1 MQGERIR
8 KIVIV
13 GGGTSGWMAAAMISR
28 ALGTVNHDITL
39 IESEEIGTVGVGEAT
54 IPPIQQFNRQ
64 LGIDE
69 DDFIRQTHATF
80 KLGIRFDGWRSGGND
95 SYFHPFGY
103 LGQDMDGT
111 SFHQYWLR
119 FARLSGNFDYGRFNV
134 ETLAARQNRF
144 ARSPRGEGREAYAVN
159 YAFHFDA
166 GLYAGYLRRYAEK
179 LGVRRIEGMVTRVDQ
194 APESG
199 FVTAVHLK
207 DGPVVDG
214 DFFIDCS
221 GFRGL
226 LIEQT
231 LKSGY
236 EDWSRWLP
244 CDRAAAVPCE
254 KPAGPIEP
262 YVVCTSREA
271 GWQWQIPLQH
281 RTGNGYVFCS
291 GFIEEDAACEKLM
304 TRLPGKPLKDPMVLR
319 FTTGHR
325 RRIWDRNV
333 VAVGLASGFLEPLES
348 TSIHLSQIVIT
359 KLISQFP
366 KTGIHPSVIAQF
378 NADILADYDNVKD
391 FLIAHYKVTQ
401 RDDTLFWKHCSHM
414 EIPDSLKVRL
424 DIFRQTGH
432 VHLRP
437 HELFTEA
444 SWFSVLVGQGLF
456 PADHHPLADGISEDQ
471 LKLRLA
477 KIRTGITDRLNSLP
491 DHGAYLERI
500 ANMQVAE

>member
-13 GGGTSGWMAAAMISR
+13 GGGTSGWMTAAMLSK
-28 ALGTVNHDITL
+28 ALGTVMHDITL
-39 IESEEIGTVGVGEAT
+39 VESDEIGTVGVGEAT
-54 IPPIQQFNRQ
+54 IPPIHQFNRR
-64 LGIDE
+64 LDIDE
-69 DDFIRQTHATF
+69 DEFIRETNATF
-80 KLGIRFDGWRSGGND
+80 KLGIRFDGWKRSGDD

-103 LGQDMDGT
+103 LGQDMDGL
-111 SFHQYWLR
+111 SFRHYWMR

-134 ETLAARQNRF
+134 ETLAARENRF
-144 ARSPRGEGREAYAVN
+144 GRTPSGEGREKYAVN
-159 YAFHFDA
+159 YAFQFDA
-166 GLYAGYLRRYAEK
+166 SLYAAYLRRYSEK
-179 LGVRRIEGMVTRVDQ
+179 LAVRRIEGLVVKVDQ
-194 APESG
+194 DAESG
-199 FVTAVHLK
+199 FITAVHLK
-207 DGPVVDG
+207 DGQVVEG

-254 KPAGPIEP
+254 KPVGPIEP

-271 GWQWQIPLQH
+271 GWQWKIPLQH

-291 GFIEEDAACEKLM
+291 GFLSEEEACEKLM
-304 TRLPGKPLKDPMVLR
+304 ARLPAKALKDPKVLR

-325 RRIWDRNV
+325 RKVWDKNV

-348 TSIHLSQIVIT
+348 TSIHLSQIVIA

-366 KTGIHPSVIAQF
+366 KNGIHQSVITQF
-378 NADILADYDNVKD
+378 NADILADYVNVKD
-391 FLIAHYKVTQ
+391 FLIAHYKVTDRQ
-401 RDDTLFWKHCSHM
+401 DTPFWQHCKHM
-414 EIPDSLKVRL
+414 DIPDSLKVRL

-432 VHLRP
+432 VHSRP

-444 SWFSVLVGQGLF
+444 SWFAILVGQGLF
-456 PADHHPLADGISEDQ
+456 PEDHHPLADAVSEDQ

-477 KIRTGITDRLNSLP
+477 KIRTEITDRLNTLP

-500 ANMQVAE
+500 ANLQVAE